1 MEALNGRPRPPD
13 WHASDA
19 VANAPRYAAHMS
31 APPSPATSLDQLRLP
46 KAMENDPKGAAVHA
60 ALRAQARKLWEGS
73 RLVVP
78 TARWSRSV
86 EKALEVAQ
94 REHRLVRG
102 LEQIEK
108 VLEREAHGQSMADAR
123 SATPRGSRVSRLML
137 VSNDGTERF
146 YRQVERLV
154 VEQSPRLLAILLDAD
169 SSQFAASVPEAA
181 GVLRAIMV
189 EHKELVASV
198 LIALYEDAL
207 G

>member
-1 MEALNGRPRPPD
+1 
-13 WHASDA
+13 
-19 VANAPRYAAHMS
+19 
-31 APPSPATSLDQLRLP
+31 
-46 KAMENDPKGAAVHA
+46 MENDANGAAVHA
-60 ALRAQARKLWEGS
+60 ALRAHARKLWEGS

-78 TARWSRSV
+78 TAHWSPSL
-86 EKALEVAQ
+86 EKALEGAQ
-94 REHRLVRG
+94 RERRLVRG

-108 VLEREAHGQSMADAR
+108 VLEREAHGQSLADAR

-154 VEQSPRLLAILLDAD
+154 VTQSPRLLAILLDAD
-169 SSQFAASVPEAA
+169 SGQFASSVPEAG
-181 GVLRAIMV
+181 GVVRALMI

-198 LIALYEDAL
+198 LTALYADSL

>member
-1 MEALNGRPRPPD
+1 
-13 WHASDA
+13 
-19 VANAPRYAAHMS
+19 
-31 APPSPATSLDQLRLP
+31 
-46 KAMENDPKGAAVHA
+46 MENDPKGAAVHA
-60 ALRAQARKLWEGS
+60 ALRAHARKLWEGS

-78 TARWSRSV
+78 TARWSPAL
-86 EKALEVAQ
+86 EKALEGAQ
-94 REHRLVRG
+94 RERRLVRG

-108 VLEREAHGQSMADAR
+108 VLEREAHGQSLADAR

-154 VEQSPRLLAILLDAD
+154 VAQSPRLLAIRVDGD
-169 SSQFAASVPEAA
+169 SSQFAGSVPEAA
-181 GVLRAIMV
+181 GVVRALMI

-198 LIALYEDAL
+198 LTALYAGEP